1 MSSTATPPAATR
13 TELDPKKQFLDTYEN
28 EYARTMRVLRAF
40 PNDKSELRPHPK
52 AKNARELAFM
62 FVVEQAAAAKGITNG
77 FDWSKPPQFPPAPE
91 SLDAIIAAYEQG
103 HAKMMDLVRGIPA
116 ETLVSETVQFPAGPG
131 KMADMP
137 KMAFLWMMLCDQIHH
152 RGQLS
157 VYLRMSDAK
166 VPAIYGPSLDEPWM

>member
-1 MSSTATPPAATR
+1 
-13 TELDPKKQFLDTYEN
+13 
-28 EYARTMRVLRAF
+28 
-40 PNDKSELRPHPK
+40 
-52 AKNARELAFM
+52 
-62 FVVEQAAAAKGITNG
+62 
-77 FDWSKPPQFPPAPE
+77 
-91 SLDAIIAAYEQG
+91 
-103 HAKMMDLVRGIPA
+103 MMDLVRGIPA